1 MKRALLFLSI
11 LALPAVLLTGC
22 GDGKVSEKINAGKKN
37 VFRYPIPTAPTKLDP
52 SLVQDG
58 DTIDLLQQVFEG
70 LVAWGTNNEPVPNL
84 AEKWDVSPDGK
95 AYTFH
100 LKHGVKFHNGREVE
114 ASDFKFSIERSCRKD
129 LNSETA
135 ANYLDDIVGALDML
149 AGKATEIKGVKVIDK
164 YTLELDLNAPRP
176 YFLSKLTYAT
186 SYVVAKEA
194 VGNGPMTKVE
204 QMVGTG
210 PYVAK
215 SYEPN
220 QLVVLAANPDYHG
233 GKVALDGIERPVILD
248 GATRLNK
255 FKSGEVDLVGLERQ
269 DLAGVLA
276 DPKLKDQVHYYDRPA
291 IYYIGFNFK
300 TYKPFADIRVRKA
313 IAMAIDRKKICD
325 ETLGGVNKLANCI
338 LPPGVLGHRDNAAG
352 PGYDP
357 AAGKK
362 LLADAGF
369 PDGKGLPPL
378 EMYHRGGR
386 KDIQLVVE
394 AAVSQLKENLGITVQ
409 PHEQEWGA
417 YLEQHNARKH
427 DFFHMRWA
435 ADYLDPQNF
444 LSLLLTTNGNENK
457 TYYSNPKVD
466 ELCAAADK
474 EQDRDKR
481 LKMYADAEDLIL
493 SDVAWVPIYFQRDIE
508 LISPRVKG
516 LRESLFGHLPH
527 STVTLE

>member
-1 MKRALLFLSI
+1 MNRALLFLSI
-11 LALPAVLLTGC
+11 LALSATTLVGC
-22 GDGKVSEKINAGKKN
+22 GQGKVSETINAGKKD

-52 SLVQDG
+52 ALVQDG

-84 AEKWDVSPDGK
+84 AEKWDISPDGK

-114 ASDFKFSIERSCRKD
+114 AADFKFSIERSCSKS

-135 ANYLDDIVGALDML
+135 ANYLDDIVGALDMIN
-149 AGKATEIKGVKVIDK
+149 GKATEIKGVKVIDK
-164 YTLELDLNAPRP
+164 YTLELDLNEPRP

-194 VGNGPMTKVE
+194 VGTGPMNKVE

-233 GKVALDGIERPVILD
+233 GKPAIQGIERPVITD
-248 GATRLNK
+248 GSTRLNK
-255 FKSGEVDLVGLERQ
+255 FKAGEVDLVALERQ
-269 DLAGVLA
+269 DLAGILA
-276 DPKLKDQVHYYDRPA
+276 DPKLKDQVHYYDRPS
-291 IYYIGFNFK
+291 IFYIGFNFK
-300 TYKPFADIRVRKA
+300 TYKAFADPRVRKA
-313 IAMAIDRKKICD
+313 FAMAIDRKKICD
-325 ETLGGVNKLANCI
+325 ETLGGVNKLADSI
-338 LPPGVLGHRDNAAG
+338 LPPGVLGHRDSAKFAA
-352 PGYDP
+352 YDP
-357 AAGKK
+357 AAAKK
-362 LLADAGF
+362 LLADAGYA
-369 PDGKGLPPL
+369 DGKGLPQL
-378 EMYHRGGR
+378 EMYYRNGR

-394 AAVSQLKENLGITVQ
+394 AAVSQLKANLGVTVQ

-417 YLEQHNARKH
+417 YLEQHDARKH

-444 LSLLLTTNGNENK
+444 LSLLLTTKGNENK

-466 ELCAAADK
+466 ELCGAADK
-474 EQDRDKR
+474 EQNREKR
-481 LKMYADAEDLIL
+481 LKEYADAEDLVL
-493 SDVAWVPIYFQRDIE
+493 SDVAWIPVYFQRDIE
-508 LISPRVKG
+508 LINPRVKG

-527 STVTLE
+527 TTVTLE